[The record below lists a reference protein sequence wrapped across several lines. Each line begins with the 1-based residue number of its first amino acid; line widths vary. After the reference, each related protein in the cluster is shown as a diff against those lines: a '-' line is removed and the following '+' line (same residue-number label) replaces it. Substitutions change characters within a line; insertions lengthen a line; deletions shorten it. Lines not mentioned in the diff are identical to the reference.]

1 MRTVC
6 LVLLCVI
13 ALTGS
18 SARVLRGVG
27 NGKPDHGHGNDQRRG
42 PKFDFTDDGGADNF
56 LAKMDQAKL
65 DRILE
70 NSKSNAL
77 RGKLG
82 KMLDEDPDMVRANGI
97 EAISL
102 LVGPNRPFRTIMT
115 AAALTT
121 AGGLLL
127 SHGIV

>member
-1 MRTVC
+1 VI
-6 LVLLCVI
+6 LLCVI

-27 NGKPDHGHGNDQRRG
+27 NGKPDQGHGNDQRG

-97 EAISL
+97 EAMSL
-102 LVGPNRPFRTIMT
+102 LVGPKRPFRTIMT

-121 AGGLLL
+121 AGGLIL